1 MSEALDIAAAM
12 DGAHLAGMLPYLVAE
27 LKKMEE
33 GVIVRLDNLMRDQ
46 KLTPEL
52 AQMAA
57 IELLGYRRLSRR
69 FDQKVRIGI
78 SAGQRVAPIL
88 NGEPPLPI

>member
-1 MSEALDIAAAM
+1 MSEALDLASAM
-12 DGAHLAGMLPYLVAE
+12 DGARLSGMLPYLTAE
-27 LKKMEE
+27 LKRMEE
-33 GVIVRLDNLMRDQ
+33 GVITRLDLLMRDQ
-46 KLTPEL
+46 KLTPDL

-69 FDQKVRIGI
+69 FEQKVRAGI
-78 SAGQRVAPIL
+78 SAGQRQAPLL